1 MTKKLIPLVLL
12 VIMVATLLSG
22 CMYGNIVIS
31 VNANGSGTGAAE
43 LGFSKEILDHLGKT
57 MNDFTSKKNENH
69 VIKANGMEYIAEK
82 YEDAFTLG
90 KSDEVRLS
98 TGIDMIQ
105 NELGPIYL
113 IKIENGFRLTV
124 GLYDEYGS
132 NMQAEHTVDF
142 NNIDSITDS
151 SLTGMTLPDL
161 IAQNAP
167 GLTIKATFNM
177 PYAVTQIDGDSNGV
191 SVNGNTITLDY
202 VKMAKSGT
210 YAWSFDSIKS
220 EEQQQTQPIQS
231 HSAAPAKTDVSK
243 TEPENTAQPTKS
255 ATVENSPAQEIIV
268 EPVVSSTSAIEV
280 PFSSEQVTS
289 SEQEPGI
296 TVESDFKVSSD
307 PLQEDSSIADSVS
320 AGAAEPD
327 TNEPDSGINYVFI
340 GVIALG
346 VIIAVFIFLY
356 IKRKKNNK

>member
-12 VIMVATLLSG
+12 VIMVAMLSSG
-22 CMYGNIVIS
+22 CMYGNVVIS
-31 VNANGSGTGAAE
+31 VNANGSGTGVAE
-43 LGFSKEILDHLGKT
+43 LGFSKEVLDQLGKT

-69 VIKANGMEYIAEK
+69 VIKANGVEYIAEK

-98 TGIDMIQ
+98 AGIDMIQ
-105 NELGPIYL
+105 NELGPIFL
-113 IKIENGFRLTV
+113 TKIENGFRLTV
-124 GLYDEYGS
+124 GLYDEYGL

-220 EEQQQTQPIQS
+220 EEKQQTQPVQS
-231 HSAAPAKTDVSK
+231 QSAVPAKTDVSK
-243 TEPENTAQPTKS
+243 TEPEDIAQPTKP
-255 ATVENSPAQEIIV
+255 ATVESSPVQESIV
-268 EPVVSSTSAIEV
+268 EPAVSSTPAIEV
-280 PFSSEQVTS
+280 SSSNDQVTS
-289 SEQEPGI
+289 PEQKPEI
-296 TVESDFKVSSD
+296 TLESSLAVNSA
-307 PLQEDSSIADSVS
+307 PPQEDSSIAKSVS

-327 TNEPDSGINYVFI
+327 TNEASSGINYVFI

-346 VIIAVFIFLY
+346 VIIAVFVFIY
-356 IKRKKNNK
+356 IKRKKNDK

>member
-1 MTKKLIPLVLL
+1 MTKKIISLMILLI
-12 VIMVATLLSG
+12 MTATLLSG
-22 CMYGNIVIS
+22 CMYGNVMIS
-31 VNANGSGTGAAE
+31 VNANGSGTGVAE

-57 MNDFTSKKNENH
+57 MNDFTSKKNENY

-90 KSDEVRLS
+90 KSDAVRLS
-98 TGIDMIQ
+98 AGIDMIQ
-105 NELGPIYL
+105 NELGPIFL
-113 IKIENGFRLTV
+113 TKIENGFRLTV
-124 GLYDEYGS
+124 GLYDEYS
-132 NMQAEHTVDF
+132 PNMKAEHIVNF
-142 NNIDSITDS
+142 NNINSLTDS

-220 EEQQQTQPIQS
+220 EEKQQTQPIQS

-243 TEPENTAQPTKS
+243 VEPENTAQPAKP
-255 ATVENSPAQEIIV
+255 ATVESNPVQESLAEPA
-268 EPVVSSTSAIEV
+268 VSSTPAIEV
-280 PFSSEQVTS
+280 SSSSDQVIS
-289 SEQEPGI
+289 SAQESEI
-296 TVESDFKVSSD
+296 TVESSFSVSD
-307 PLQEDSSIADSVS
+307 PPQEDSSIAESVS
-320 AGAAEPD
+320 VGSVEPD
-327 TNEPDSGINYVFI
+327 INEADSGINYVFI

-346 VIIAVFIFLY
+346 IVVAVFVFIY
-356 IKRKKNNK
+356 IKQKKNNK

>member
-1 MTKKLIPLVLL
+1 
-12 VIMVATLLSG
+12 
-22 CMYGNIVIS
+22 MYGNIVIS
-31 VNANGSGTGAAE
+31 VNTNGSGTGVAE

-57 MNDFTSKKNENH
+57 MNDFTSKKNKNH
-69 VIKANGMEYIAEK
+69 VIKANGVEYIAEK

-98 TGIDMIQ
+98 TGIDMIR
-105 NELGPIYL
+105 NELGPIFL
-113 IKIENGFRLTV
+113 TKIENGFRLTV
-124 GLYDEYGS
+124 GLYDEYGP

-191 SVNGNTITLDY
+191 SMNGNTITLDY

-220 EEQQQTQPIQS
+220 EEKQQTQPVQS
-231 HSAAPAKTDVSK
+231 HSAAPIKTDVSK
-243 TEPENTAQPTKS
+243 AEPENTSQPTKS
-255 ATVENSPAQEIIV
+255 ATVESSPEQENIAEPATV
-268 EPVVSSTSAIEV
+268 ESSPVQENIAEPAVSSIPAIEV
-280 PFSSEQVTS
+280 SSSSDQVTS
-289 SEQEPGI
+289 SEQEPNI
-296 TVESDFKVSSD
+296 TVESDFQVSSAPPQD
-307 PLQEDSSIADSVS
+307 DGSIAESVS
-320 AGAAEPD
+320 ASAAEPD
-327 TNEPDSGINYVFI
+327 TNEAGSGINYVFI

-346 VIIAVFIFLY
+346 VIIAVFVFIY
-356 IKRKKNNK
+356 IKRKKIDK

>member
-1 MTKKLIPLVLL
+1 MTKKIIPLMILF
-12 VIMVATLLSG
+12 IMTATLLSG
-22 CMYGNIVIS
+22 CMYGNVVIS
-31 VNANGSGTGAAE
+31 VNANGSGTGVAE

-69 VIKANGMEYIAEK
+69 IIKANGVEYIAEK

-105 NELGPIYL
+105 NELGPIFL
-113 IKIENGFRLTV
+113 TKIENGFRLTV
-124 GLYDEYGS
+124 GLYDEYGP

-151 SLTGMTLPDL
+151 ALTGMTLPEL

-220 EEQQQTQPIQS
+220 EEKQQTQAVQS
-231 HSAAPAKTDVSK
+231 QSAAPAKTDVSK
-243 TEPENTAQPTKS
+243 AEPKNTAQPTPS
-255 ATVENSPAQEIIV
+255 ATIESSSAQESIV
-268 EPVVSSTSAIEV
+268 EPAVSPTPAIEV
-280 PFSSEQVTS
+280 SSSSEQVTS
-289 SEQEPGI
+289 SEQETEIP
-296 TVESDFKVSSD
+296 VESSLAVSSA
-307 PLQEDSSIADSVS
+307 PPQEDSSVAESASASAVVQDADESES
-320 AGAAEPD
+320 R
-327 TNEPDSGINYVFI
+327 INYVLI
-340 GVIALG
+340 GAIALG
-346 VIIAVFIFLY
+346 AIAAVFIFLY

>member
-1 MTKKLIPLVLL
+1 MTKKIIPLMILL
-12 VIMVATLLSG
+12 IMTATLLSG
-22 CMYGNIVIS
+22 CMCGNVVIS
-31 VNANGSGTGAAE
+31 VNANGSGTGVAE

-57 MNDFTSKKNENH
+57 MNDFTSKKNENY
-69 VIKANGMEYIAEK
+69 VIKANGVEYIAEK

-105 NELGPIYL
+105 NELGPIFL
-113 IKIENGFRLTV
+113 TKIENGFRLTV
-124 GLYDEYGS
+124 GLYDEYGP
-132 NMQAEHTVDF
+132 NMQAEHTVNF

-210 YAWSFDSIKS
+210 YAWSFNSIKS
-220 EEQQQTQPIQS
+220 EERQQTQPVQS
-231 HSAAPAKTDVSK
+231 QSAAPAKTDVSK
-243 TEPENTAQPTKS
+243 LEPENTAQPTKPK
-255 ATVENSPAQEIIV
+255 TVESSPVQESIV
-268 EPVVSSTSAIEV
+268 EPAVSSTPAIEV
-280 PFSSEQVTS
+280 SSSSDQVTS
-289 SEQEPGI
+289 SEQEPEI
-296 TVESDFKVSSD
+296 TVESSLTVSSD
-307 PLQEDSSIADSVS
+307 PQQEDSSITESVTV
-320 AGAAEPD
+320 GAAGLTAAE
-327 TNEPDSGINYVFI
+327 SKSSIKYILI
-340 GVIALG
+340 GVIASG
-346 VIIAVFIFLY
+346 AIIAVFVFIY
-356 IKRKKNNK
+356 IKRKKNHK